1 MVPAEAVPPFRFW
14 NWYVWFLKICR
25 VLLFF
30 GQMLLWKYNMNFG
43 DILAKPI
50 SSQHFCCFAFPL
62 IHLALKSC
70 SGNDLDYTDFFL
82 QLLFSQLTQF
92 IFYWMCWCLLYAKR
106 PQWGRY
112 AQRVLA
118 KPLGL
123 TVYLV
128 FLLHPVTLAYV
139 RFQAES
145 SGYPERCSCY
155 FWICLADSRGTELS
169 LHMLKDFQSSQ
180 DNSCKVLNV
189 VSVQNKSHRV
199 HSWVFRR
206 TSLKHARLN
215 ISTLS
220 TWLQNQTKPLSILTA
235 VISATHETKGVILC
249 TYHTSHAS
257 LRFPNIQTQ
266 SIPGQLLLT

>member
-1 MVPAEAVPPFRFW
+1 MPAEAVPPFHFW
-14 NWYVWFLKICR
+14 SWYTWFFKICK

-30 GQMLLWKYNMNFG
+30 GQMLLWKYSKNFG
-43 DILAKPI
+43 DTLAKPI
-50 SSQHFCCFAFPL
+50 SSPHFCSFAFPL

-70 SGNDLDYTDFFL
+70 SGNDLVYTNFFFFFL

-92 IFYWMCWCLLYAKR
+92 IFYRMCWCLLYAKR

-118 KPLGL
+118 KSSGL

-145 SGYPERCSCY
+145 GDYSECCSCY
-155 FWICLADSRGTELS
+155 FWICLADLRGTELS
-169 LHMLKDFQSSQ
+169 LHTLKDFQSSQ
-180 DNSCKVLNV
+180 DNYFKLLNI
-189 VSVQNKSHRV
+189 VSVQNKSHRIQ
-199 HSWVFRR
+199 SWIFWR

-215 ISTLS
+215 
-220 TWLQNQTKPLSILTA
+220 
-235 VISATHETKGVILC
+235 
-249 TYHTSHAS
+249 
-257 LRFPNIQTQ
+257 
-266 SIPGQLLLT
+266 